1 MDTLTIAG
9 LGKAFGS
16 QSVLDDLSFS
26 VPEGSIY
33 GFIGKNGSGK
43 TTTMKI
49 VLGLLPAD
57 AGEISV
63 CGEKVHYGDTRTNRF
78 IGYLPD
84 VPEFYGFMTAKEY
97 LSQAY
102 RLDQRINS
110 KLEQVASLNE
120 LATKCTSTL
129 TGMPRNPNRSTSTMA
144 DAVGK
149 IIDLQ
154 AEINRDIDRLVDL
167 KREMVTV
174 IKAVGNTEHQT
185 LLELRYLC
193 FRTWE
198 QIAVDMGYSIQHIY
212 RLREKAYDE
221 IRVPTER

>member
-1 MDTLTIAG
+1 M
-9 LGKAFGS
+9 
-16 QSVLDDLSFS
+16 
-26 VPEGSIY
+26 
-33 GFIGKNGSGK
+33 N
-43 TTTMKI
+43 
-49 VLGLLPAD
+49 
-57 AGEISV
+57 
-63 CGEKVHYGDTRTNRF
+63 
-78 IGYLPD
+78 
-84 VPEFYGFMTAKEY
+84 AKEY
-97 LSQAY
+97 LGQAY

-129 TGMPRNPNRSTSTMA
+129 TGMPRNPNRGTSTMA

-149 IIDLQ
+149 IVDLQ

-174 IKAVGNTEHQT
+174 IKAVGNTEYQT

-193 FRTWE
+193 FKTWE

-221 IRVPTER
+221 IRVPAER